1 LSNINYSDGKYIL
14 QDGERGA
21 LLADIRTPFLNRSRV
36 HSHQFTEQRTVE
48 YPLTNIVNAAANKI
62 FKRTPETMA
71 ELVTYLRIVAR
82 LLRKPQVHTV
92 LRAGQWSPLDESLA
106 ELLPQFNPANKL
118 YCLSETRPL
127 GKIPSVN
134 FIFAEGEGYLLPEN
148 KFDTIIF
155 PSTPPPEVLSAVKDY
170 GRIYFI
176 AQPWKVEE
184 LLKNAAQIF
193 PMTEAIA
200 LFELEVTPQF
210 RQELRKRTP
219 QGRLDEKLS
228 AISQTVAKV
237 PAVLKKFNTLPH
249 KRKTAYLDEY
259 IAEVARAEK
268 VLAEIFPALPSD
280 SVKFNF
286 NALKEFL
293 IDLRLGS
300 GSTARVNRQYEILEK
315 ELGIRN

>member
-1 LSNINYSDGKYIL
+1 MSNINYSDGKYIL
-14 QDGERGA
+14 QDGARGA
-21 LLADIRTPFLNRSRV
+21 LLVDVRNSFVNRSRV

-71 ELVTYLRIVAR
+71 ELVTYLQIVAR
-82 LLRKPQVHTV
+82 LLRKPQIHTV
-92 LRAGQWSPLDESLA
+92 LRVGQWSPLDESLA
-106 ELLPQFNPANKL
+106 EILPQFNPSNKL

-134 FIFAEGEGYLLPEN
+134 FIFAEGEYLLPEN

-184 LLKNAAQIF
+184 FLKNAAQVF
-193 PMTEAIA
+193 TMTEAVS
-200 LFELEVTPQF
+200 LFELEVSPQF
-210 RQELRKRTP
+210 RPELRKRTP
-219 QGRLDEKLS
+219 QGQLNEKLS

-237 PAVLKKFNTLPH
+237 PAVIKKFNTLPTR
-249 KRKTAYLDEY
+249 RKTAYLDEY

-286 NALKEFL
+286 NRLKEFL
-293 IDLRLGS
+293 IDLRLGN